1 MSEANNHATSFNSQ
15 SNFESVE
22 QSPNEQQQKVT
33 EISDCNTAKSFLPLD
48 PATHLEALQLKD
60 TEKIE
65 SEASLGQNMNWQ
77 KVAHK
82 LREYNRKLLKKVF
95 RLEQELAEIDNKYN
109 KYVEKSQTSD
119 VLVAQQAEE
128 IKTYQEQVAAMS
140 QQLTS
145 SQQQIE
151 SRETV
156 ISNLSQQYELSQK
169 QTAQLEREC
178 SLLQE
183 NYAQQACE
191 LAAKVKETKEL
202 QAKLNQQQ
210 RYALQYKAEL
220 KRQIDKPPVV
230 STIISEPVATHSH
243 SYANNRSIKP
253 WSTSRIP
260 DRIPDPKISLPQTAK
275 IEREQLQP
283 SLKIG
288 QKAGE
293 ITTWSSVIDH
303 HQDNQPAVKSTQKPK
318 QQKPQSLAAVDLP
331 TFPRSS

>member
-15 SNFESVE
+15 SNFESVD

-33 EISDCNTAKSFLPLD
+33 ETSHCDTAKSYLPLD
-48 PATHLEALQLKD
+48 TVAHPEVSQLKD
-60 TEKIE
+60 AEKIE
-65 SEASLGQNMNWQ
+65 SEASLGQKMNWQ

-82 LREYNRKLLKKVF
+82 LREYNRKLLKQVF

-119 VLVAQQAEE
+119 LLVAQQAEE
-128 IKTYQEQVAAMS
+128 IKTYQEQIAAMS
-140 QQLTS
+140 QQLTN

-178 SLLQE
+178 TLLQE

-202 QAKLNQQQ
+202 QTKLNQQQ

-220 KRQIDKPPVV
+220 KRQIDKPPVL
-230 STIISEPVATHSH
+230 STVISEPVVSHSQ

-260 DRIPDPKISLPQTAK
+260 EPKISLPQTAK
-275 IEREQLQP
+275 IEREPLQP
-283 SLKIG
+283 SLKIS

-293 ITTWSSVIDH
+293 IDTWSSVVDH
-303 HQDNQPAVKSTQKPK
+303 HQVNQPAVKSTQKQK

>member
-15 SNFESVE
+15 SNFESVD

-33 EISDCNTAKSFLPLD
+33 ETSHCDTAKSYLPLD
-48 PATHLEALQLKD
+48 TVAHPEASQLKD
-60 TEKIE
+60 AEKIE
-65 SEASLGQNMNWQ
+65 SEASLGQKMNWH

-119 VLVAQQAEE
+119 LLVAQQAEE
-128 IKTYQEQVAAMS
+128 IKTYQEQIAAMS
-140 QQLTS
+140 QQLTN

-178 SLLQE
+178 TLLQE

-202 QAKLNQQQ
+202 QTKLNQQQ

-220 KRQIDKPPVV
+220 KRQIDKPPVLNTV
-230 STIISEPVATHSH
+230 ISEPLVSHSP

-260 DRIPDPKISLPQTAK
+260 EPKISLPQTAK
-275 IEREQLQP
+275 IEREPLQP
-283 SLKIG
+283 SLKIS

-293 ITTWSSVIDH
+293 INTWSSVVDH
-303 HQDNQPAVKSTQKPK
+303 HQVNQPAVKSTQKQK

>member
-33 EISDCNTAKSFLPLD
+33 EIGHCDTPKSYLPLD
-48 PATHLEALQLKD
+48 TAADPEIPQLKD
-60 TEKIE
+60 AEKIE
-65 SEASLGQNMNWQ
+65 SEASLGQKMNWQ

-119 VLVAQQAEE
+119 LLVAQQAEE
-128 IKTYQEQVAAMS
+128 IKTYQEQMAAMS
-140 QQLTS
+140 QQLTN
-145 SQQQIE
+145 SQEQID
-151 SRETV
+151 SREIV
-156 ISNLSQQYELSQK
+156 INNLSQQYELSQK

-178 SLLQE
+178 TLLQE
-183 NYAQQACE
+183 THAQQACE

-202 QAKLNQQQ
+202 QTKLNQQQ

-230 STIISEPVATHSH
+230 STIISQPVASHSH

-260 DRIPDPKISLPQTAK
+260 EPKITLPQTAK
-275 IEREQLQP
+275 IESEQLQP
-283 SLKIG
+283 SVKIS
-288 QKAGE
+288 QKTGE
-293 ITTWSSVIDH
+293 IASWSSVIDH
-303 HQDNQPAVKSTQKPK
+303 HQVNQSSVKSTQKQK

-331 TFPRSS
+331 TFPRS